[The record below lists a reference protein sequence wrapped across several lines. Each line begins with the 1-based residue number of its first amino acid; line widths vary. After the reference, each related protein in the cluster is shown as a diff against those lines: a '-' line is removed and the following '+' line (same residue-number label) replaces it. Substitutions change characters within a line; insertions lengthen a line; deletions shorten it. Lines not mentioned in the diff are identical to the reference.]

1 MPIAKFV
8 NGNQRCEMFRE
19 AGIRM
24 SPRRANKIK
33 DELKKKHASVR
44 LPDKNVIPL
53 SWVYEEF
60 SDLAYRNKR
69 KDAPDPSK

>member
-8 NGNQRCEMFRE
+8 NGNQICEMFRE

-33 DELKKKHASVR
+33 DELKKTR
-44 LPDKNVIPL
+44 
-53 SWVYEEF
+53 
-60 SDLAYRNKR
+60 
-69 KDAPDPSK
+69 

>member
-8 NGNQRCEMFRE
+8 NGNQICEMFRE

-33 DELKKKHASVR
+33 DELKKKAR
-44 LPDKNVIPL
+44 
-53 SWVYEEF
+53 
-60 SDLAYRNKR
+60 
-69 KDAPDPSK
+69 

>member
-8 NGNQRCEMFRE
+8 NGNQICEMFRE

-53 SWVYEEF
+53 
-60 SDLAYRNKR
+60 
-69 KDAPDPSK
+69 